1 MVIVL
6 NLHHRNSILTCSII
20 HVCVMK
26 LFGGGD
32 PQKKKNVQ
40 KIKEIKKLI
49 KKRDYDEA
57 LNVGI
62 KYLHNVPEN
71 PDVLFIVGSIYYMK
85 NKHKSAVPYFE
96 KALQIGRY
104 DTEVLL
110 LKGRCHKR
118 LGETKKA
125 NNCWQDILEVD
136 PKNDEA
142 RRELNL

>member
-1 MVIVL
+1 
-6 NLHHRNSILTCSII
+6 
-20 HVCVMK
+20 MK
-26 LFGGGD
+26 LFGSD

-49 KKRDYDEA
+49 KKKDYNAA
-57 LNVGI
+57 LDTGM
-62 KYLHNVPEN
+62 KYLDSVPEN
-71 PDVLFIVGSIYYMK
+71 VDVLFIVGGIYYIQ
-85 NKHKSAVPYFE
+85 NKYKAAVPYFE
-96 KALQIGRY
+96 RALQIGRY
-104 DTEVLL
+104 DPEVLL

-142 RRELNL
+142 KRELNL